1 MKKILVKDQINRL
14 ENLIIIIIGKISAIS
29 TSKIKKIIAII
40 KNRNENGRREDSEGS
55 NPHSYG
61 DLFSRSIKA
70 FLANKDA
77 RSITI
82 AAIRKTIVAMIT
94 VEKIT
99 YTKNNLDLVIGSHIY
114 FYTI

>member
-1 MKKILVKDQINRL
+1 VKDQTKMF
-14 ENLIIIIIGKISAIS
+14 ENLIIIIIGRINAIS

-40 KNRNENGRREDSEGS
+40 KNRKEKGKRDDSEGS

-61 DLFSRSIKA
+61 DLFSRSINA
-70 FLANKDA
+70 FFDNKDA
-77 RSITI
+77 SNITI
-82 AAIRKTIVAMIT
+82 AAIINTIVAMIV

-99 YTKNNLDLVIGSHIY
+99 YTKLYLDLMIGSHTY